1 MLVGKMLD
9 IENIKFSWSD
19 DEKFEFSLN
28 VQRGETVTIEG
39 PSGIGKSTLINL
51 IAGFLKP
58 ESGKIFWC
66 DERID
71 TLEPYKR
78 PTSTIFQNDNLFEH
92 LSCFDNVC
100 LGISLNGK
108 ISLENSSTI
117 DYLFN
122 ELGIY
127 KIKDRMPREIS
138 GGQEARVSIVR
149 ALLTKKPI
157 LLLDEPVSSLD
168 QNTREETLN
177 LIKNTSLKHNLTLMI
192 VSHHKDDRKMLNARK
207 IKLS

>member
-1 MLVGKMLD
+1 MLGEKMLN
-9 IENIKFSWSD
+9 IKNIKFSWSD
-19 DEKFEFSLN
+19 DEKFEFDLN
-28 VQRGETVTIEG
+28 VQKGEAVTIEG

-71 TLEPYKR
+71 ILEPYKR

-100 LGISLNGK
+100 LGVSPNGK
-108 ISLENSSTI
+108 ISSENGSTI

-149 ALLTKKPI
+149 ALLTNKPI
-157 LLLDEPVSSLD
+157 LPG
-168 QNTREETLN
+168 
-177 LIKNTSLKHNLTLMI
+177 
-192 VSHHKDDRKMLNARK
+192 
-207 IKLS
+207 